1 MMAFVMGEYSDEMLT
16 KFGYSVIFVFQKIK
30 LLLRLMRTIRQFM
43 KVRI

>member
-1 MMAFVMGEYSDEMLT
+1 MMAFVMGYYSDEMLT
-16 KFGYSVIFVFQKIK
+16 EFSCSIIFVFQKIK